1 MKHITTF
8 AENLAQVRS
17 CQLIRDRF
25 EMDPVMIHRL
35 SVSLQN
41 HIN

>member
-1 MKHITTF
+1 MKHCTTF
-8 AENLAQVRS
+8 AEILTQVRS
-17 CQLIRDRF
+17 CPIRDRF